1 MLFKHFLYV
10 CFVIYIV
17 EFRLHVQFFRFF
29 LMIGMCNQKC
39 LETIA
44 LEHASNKFDKFQQFE
59 EVQENSYTCAVFV
72 SLSE

>member
-10 CFVIYIV
+10 CFVIHRV
-17 EFRLHVQFFRFF
+17 EFRLCVQFFRVF
-29 LMIGMCNQKC
+29 LMIGMRNQKC

-59 EVQENSYTCAVFV
+59 EVQEKLHLCCVC
-72 SLSE
+72 LSF